1 MIKRM
6 MDNKGNSTVKIE
18 CDLCGSLC
26 EKERNVAF
34 FDGFDSVDC
43 IHTKQSFDLCKY
55 CALNLLKYIS
65 AEASKKTQTR
75 TPKHRDKVVDE
86 MEVNKD
92 EM

>member
-1 MIKRM
+1 MIKRV
-6 MDNKGNSTVKIE
+6 MDNKGNSTVKTE

-26 EKERNVAF
+26 EKERNVTF
-34 FDGFDSVDC
+34 FDGFDLVG
-43 IHTKQSFDLCKY
+43 SFDLCKH

-65 AEASKKTQTR
+65 AEASKKAQTR
-75 TPKHRDKVVDE
+75 TPKHCDKVAEE